1 MNSETL
7 TRLWERLE
15 ALRRFLDIDARQAL
29 VENLKIQTA
38 QDTLWD
44 DPKKAKTLF
53 KRLKAEEE
61 WLEAY
66 HHAHKKVEEAELA
79 LSLYREEGLTE
90 AETSVYFAAAEK
102 ALEALEF
109 RKMLSASED
118 QSDCVMEIN
127 AGAGGTE
134 AQDWVQMLMRMY
146 ILYAQRKGYQVSVVD
161 ELLGEGAGYRSV
173 TLEVQ
178 GPYAYG
184 YLKAENGVHR
194 LVRISP
200 FDANSRRHT
209 SFASVF
215 VYPLMDQE
223 IKIEIRPEDLEWDT
237 FRAGGHGGQNVN
249 KVETAV
255 RVRHIPTG
263 IVVACQQ
270 ERSQHQNR
278 EKALRLLKN
287 RLYQLELH
295 KQQQEK
301 EKLEASKR
309 KIEWGSQIRS
319 YVLHPYKMVKDLRTG
334 YQTSDAQGVL
344 DGDLEPFIRAYLL
357 GAENLTF
364 HEDIS

>member
-1 MNSETL
+1 M
-7 TRLWERLE
+7 
-15 ALRRFLDIDARQAL
+15 A
-29 VENLKIQTA
+29 
-38 QDTLWD
+38 
-44 DPKKAKTLF
+44 
-53 KRLKAEEE
+53 
-61 WLEAY
+61 
-66 HHAHKKVEEAELA
+66 
-79 LSLYREEGLTE
+79 LYREEGLTQEE
-90 AETSVYFAAAEK
+90 ASAYFAAAEK
-102 ALEALEF
+102 ALEELEF
-109 RKMLSASED
+109 RKMLSAPED

-146 ILYAQRKGYQVSVVD
+146 ILYAQKKGYQVSVVD

-215 VYPLMDQE
+215 VYPLMEQE

-249 KVETAV
+249 KVESAV

-287 RLYQLELH
+287 RLYQLELL
-295 KQQQEK
+295 KQQEEK
-301 EKLEASKR
+301 EKLQASKR

-364 HEDIS
+364 HEDI

>member
-1 MNSETL
+1 M
-7 TRLWERLE
+7 
-15 ALRRFLDIDARQAL
+15 A
-29 VENLKIQTA
+29 
-38 QDTLWD
+38 
-44 DPKKAKTLF
+44 
-53 KRLKAEEE
+53 
-61 WLEAY
+61 
-66 HHAHKKVEEAELA
+66 
-79 LSLYREEGLTE
+79 LYREEGLTQEE
-90 AETSVYFAAAEK
+90 ASAYFAAAEK
-102 ALEALEF
+102 ALEELEF
-109 RKMLSASED
+109 RKMLSAPED

-215 VYPLMDQE
+215 VYPLMEQE

-249 KVETAV
+249 KVESAV

-287 RLYQLELH
+287 RLYQLELL
-295 KQQQEK
+295 KQQEEK
-301 EKLEASKR
+301 EKLQASKR

-364 HEDIS
+364 HEDI